1 MTEIF
6 SLVLAL
12 AGVTALML
20 GVIYILKGLLT
31 RVTGTKGGKGMSV
44 ISCLGVGQDRQV
56 VAVRAGNKY
65 LLLGVSGAGI
75 NMLCELSEEDI
86 DVIRSSD
93 AASDPG
99 RAFSD
104 FLSARMRSDEQ
115 RTCKESPFLKKKGS
129 EDDDKDS
136 TL

>member
-1 MTEIF
+1 MTEMF

-12 AGVTALML
+12 VGITVLML
-20 GVIYILKGLLT
+20 GVIYILKKLLA
-31 RVTGTKGGKGMSV
+31 RVTGVKGGKGMSV

-75 NMLCELSEEDI
+75 NLLCELSEEDI

-93 AASDPG
+93 TASDPG

-115 RTCKESPFLKKKGS
+115 RTGKEPPFLRKKS
-129 EDDDKDS
+129 SDDDDKDS